1 MARTGDRSHLLTE
14 PTAVEVVVVVVV
26 LGSVRAP
33 IGLWQVGYQIVM
45 GRLAGLKFGVLVT
58 TCIWAVM
65 YLLLG
70 LLCVG
75 SLVQLLRTKDSDRSL
90 AICDGFTFR
99 LLTFILA
106 TWVVSLLSQTL
117 GLLGLR

>member
-1 MARTGDRSHLLTE
+1 MLL
-14 PTAVEVVVVVVV
+14 AA

-45 GRLAGLKFGVLVT
+45 GRLGGLGIGVLVT

-117 GLLGLR
+117 GLIGLR